1 MHLAKRSTKDN
12 FLNETV
18 SFFIITGWPNHKR
31 FSRPS
36 PHCLRTGSSLDLL
49 SEVTFAGLC
58 MGRGG
63 KTAVYC
69 IFTNGCIGRR
79 WISRYLFEQKTNDHP
94 PTQWGALEITFSRG
108 QNLTTFSFLPFHFF
122 YFPLYAFCSVRTLFR
137 LPPSDT
143 IFQPITRQ
151 QKIIYSLLKTSTR
164 CRTATSFPRFLPLE
178 SESPMVDPFFFW
190 HRGDHKLFHFRDKLM
205 PLFTSL

>member
-1 MHLAKRSTKDN
+1 MHGQRRQNGGLLYLHKWMHWSEMNFKVLIWTKN
-12 FLNETV
+12 K
-18 SFFIITGWPNHKR
+18 W
-31 FSRPS
+31 
-36 PHCLRTGSSLDLL
+36 
-49 SEVTFAGLC
+49 
-58 MGRGG
+58 
-63 KTAVYC
+63 
-69 IFTNGCIGRR
+69 
-79 WISRYLFEQKTNDHP
+79 P
-94 PTQWGALEITFSRG
+94 PTHSVRSAWNNVLKRTKPDHFFFF
-108 QNLTTFSFLPFHFF
+108 TFF

-151 QKIIYSLLKTSTR
+151 QKIIYSLLKTSTH